1 MTLATTKKSAKSA
14 PLPAPTIRK
23 ERAKQLTDEIFELGD
38 KIGQHLAEIR
48 DSRGFQ
54 HLGYRDFVTY
64 CKTEFGYGKSRAYQ
78 LIQEAQIEKTLRE
91 ESIISESERLTS
103 SHYTT
108 LANDVAPEDRGKV
121 LSYAKRLAEM
131 RGKNLTAIDIKAAAV
146 SVKGDIPNRRSKWAK
161 PLSRLGLEKGSQVVV
176 NPGLPTSATGVIK
189 KVREDGR
196 VDVYLYGFNTIISY
210 SFSDVQLAE
219 PMSHIPLTKEECD
232 LNQEVRI
239 FSSRMKFAGE
249 IGIILS
255 RLKEMA
261 IVDVGGKQYELCY
274 EELAAIEEGEEAE
287 EDEEKNPPEASEM
300 TVEVKSEAVD
310 EERDDFNWTNW
321 TRKWLPR
328 MLDWLSVNA
337 TDRQRLDI
345 FSALAEK
352 LSAEGREAAIAIFGG
367 ELQAELDKA
376 RSDRDELENDI
387 KLLREEFERAQSQI
401 QKIEESISDRLNQ
414 CQSPQ
419 EPSISERVLT
429 PFRKVKIQGL
439 LAKEPLRT
447 EEIVQALGDS
457 CYSEVMETL
466 TSLVE
471 EGIVLRQGNRW
482 QLIEVEKVE
491 TSIFEIGDR
500 VEVVQ
505 PEGWCEIAYANIGQ
519 TGIVQGKAKRDGWDI
534 LLDEAPAKGKRKD
547 ITLSGI
553 RLKKLEPTTS
563 INQVNDEENKLPISI
578 GSLVA
583 HKHYPDNP
591 IGKITKYFDG
601 GRVWVESDDA
611 GKSLLLK
618 NLVLVSHSKSQVVE
632 AETTESAQELAQQIT
647 EQRQKLAQ
655 NKSQLEQNLKNLEKE
670 KEPKTDTKK
679 KGPSKADRRKKMEK
693 DLMHLEQRIQHI
705 DLFEAYA
712 VGDTVQNNGQNGTI
726 KKLDFSLG
734 GMPQAWVEWE
744 GSGIVKAESV
754 STISQPQNIQPQ
766 RTNIHD
772 ISSDKWA
779 QVEEFQKQLIP
790 YVAKSGVKN
799 PYAYA
804 NTICKNILNGESS
817 PLFDDF
823 LAGRPL
829 GSQVKR
835 DWETEPGINYP
846 AFEEERIQ
854 YHIHRGEPVEQATL
868 KARDEL
874 RNPTTAQA
882 LWDGFLRKIDRIA
895 DDAIKAKELGV
906 ETPYLPPSFTD
917 KPEITKESVGAKLE
931 EVTSTV
937 TQGIIEPSEEEP
949 PTFNQLK
956 DSWVKGNTASKSFI
970 ENSIKNHPEW
980 GYKIEDLFEDS
991 QPLPFQVGDYIQDEN
1006 ADWIPLKEGKVKIL
1020 EILNDSNQLKVS
1032 CYGEKIRYS
1041 HMEIYPSLKK
1051 ALGLE
1056 EQ

>member
-1 MTLATTKKSAKSA
+1 MTLATTKKSA
-14 PLPAPTIRK
+14 PLPAPTIGK
-23 ERAKQLTDEIFELGD
+23 ERAEQLTAEIFKLGD
-38 KIGQHLAEIR
+38 KIGQCLAEVR
-48 DSRGFQ
+48 DSRGFK
-54 HLGYRDFVTY
+54 HLGYQDFVTY

-103 SHYTT
+103 SHYTA
-108 LANDVAPEDRGKV
+108 LANDVAPENRGKV

-146 SVKGDIPNRRSKWAK
+146 LVKGDIPNRRSKWAK

-219 PMSHIPLTKEECD
+219 KMSHIPLTKEECD
-232 LNQEVRI
+232 RNQKVRI

-287 EDEEKNPPEASEM
+287 EDEEENPPEASEM
-300 TVEVKSEAVD
+300 TVEVKSEAVE
-310 EERDDFNWTNW
+310 EERDDFNWTDW

-328 MLDWLSVNA
+328 MLDWLSDNA

-352 LSAEGREAAIAIFGG
+352 LSAEGRKAAIAIFGG

-376 RSDRDELENDI
+376 RSDRDELESDI
-387 KLLREEFERAQSQI
+387 KSLREEFERAQSQI
-401 QKIEESISDRLNQ
+401 QKIEESISDRPNQ
-414 CQSPQ
+414 CQS
-419 EPSISERVLT
+419 SEESLN
-429 PFRKVKIQGL
+429 PDF
-439 LAKEPLRT
+439 
-447 EEIVQALGDS
+447 
-457 CYSEVMETL
+457 EV
-466 TSLVE
+466 
-471 EGIVLRQGNRW
+471 
-482 QLIEVEKVE
+482 
-491 TSIFEIGDR
+491 GDR
-500 VEVVQ
+500 VEVIQ
-505 PEGWCEIAYANIGQ
+505 PEGWCEIAYANPGQ
-519 TGIVQGKAKRDGWDI
+519 TGVVQGKHKKGGYNI
-534 LLDEAPAKGKRKD
+534 LLDEPPAQGKRQD
-547 ITLSGI
+547 ITLPEI

-563 INQVNDEENKLPISI
+563 INQVNDEENRLPI

-618 NLVLVSHSKSQVVE
+618 NLVLVSHSKSKLVE
-632 AETTESAQELAQQIT
+632 AETTELAPKIS
-647 EQRQKLAQ
+647 EQRHKLAQ
-655 NKSQLEQNLKNLEKE
+655 NKSQLELDLKNLEKE

-679 KGPSKADRRKKMEK
+679 KGPSKAERRKKIEK
-693 DLMHLEQRIQHI
+693 DLAHIEQRIEHLA
-705 DLFEAYA
+705 LFETYTI
-712 VGDTVQNNGQNGTI
+712 GDTVQNKGQEGII
-726 KKLDFSLG
+726 KNLNFSLG

-744 GSGIVKAESV
+744 GSGIVKAESIA
-754 STISQPQNIQPQ
+754 TISQPQ

-772 ISSDKWA
+772 ISSEKWA

-790 YVAKSGVKN
+790 YVAKNGVKN

-804 NTICKNILNGESS
+804 NTICKNILKGESS

-835 DWETEPGINYP
+835 DWETAPGINYP

-854 YHIHRGEPVEQATL
+854 YFIHKGEPVEQATL
-868 KARDEL
+868 KAREEL
-874 RNPTTAQA
+874 RNPTTAQD
-882 LWDGFLRKIDRIA
+882 LWDGFLRKSDRLA
-895 DDAIKAKELGV
+895 DEAIKAKQLGV
-906 ETPYLPPSFTD
+906 KTPYLPPSFTAKAD
-917 KPEITKESVGAKLE
+917 ISKESIARKLTALIEGPQIEAQEPDNQKLFE
-931 EVTSTV
+931 ELRLAWIKGNAASRNFIQKQVESTSAGFTV
-937 TQGIIEPSEEEP
+937 ADLDR
-949 PTFNQLK
+949 TFN
-956 DSWVKGNTASKSFI
+956 I
-970 ENSIKNHPEW
+970 
-980 GYKIEDLFEDS
+980 
-991 QPLPFQVGDYIQDEN
+991 GDYVQDEGSN
-1006 ADWIPLKEGKVKIL
+1006 WIPLQLGEVWVSELINELTIEVCHKKETG
-1020 EILNDSNQLKVS
+1020 ND
-1032 CYGEKIRYS
+1032 YS
-1041 HMEIYPSLKK
+1041 YINISPSLKK
-1051 ALGLE
+1051 VSAPVE
-1056 EQ
+1056 EDC

>member
-54 HLGYRDFVTY
+54 HLGYTDFVTY

-103 SHYTT
+103 SHYST

-196 VDVYLYGFNTIISY
+196 VDVYLYGFRTTISY

-219 PMSHIPLTKEECD
+219 KMSHIPLTKEECD

-239 FSSRMKFAGE
+239 FSSRMKFVGE

-287 EDEEKNPPEASEM
+287 EYEEENPPEASEM
-300 TVEVKSEAVD
+300 TVEVKSEAVE

-328 MLDWLSVNA
+328 MLDWLSDNA

-367 ELQAELDKA
+367 ELQAELDRA

-414 CQSPQ
+414 YQS
-419 EPSISERVLT
+419 SEESLN
-429 PFRKVKIQGL
+429 PDF
-439 LAKEPLRT
+439 
-447 EEIVQALGDS
+447 
-457 CYSEVMETL
+457 EV
-466 TSLVE
+466 
-471 EGIVLRQGNRW
+471 
-482 QLIEVEKVE
+482 
-491 TSIFEIGDR
+491 GDR
-500 VEVVQ
+500 VEVIQ
-505 PEGWCEIAYANIGQ
+505 PEGWCEIAYANPGQ
-519 TGIVQGKAKRDGWDI
+519 KGVVQGLHKKGGYNI
-534 LLDEAPAKGKRKD
+534 LLDEPPAQGKRQD
-547 ITLSGI
+547 ITLPEI
-553 RLKKLEPTTS
+553 RLKKLEPNTS
-563 INQVNDEENKLPISI
+563 INQVNDEENRLPI

-618 NLVLVSHSKSQVVE
+618 NLVVVSHSKSKVVE
-632 AETTESAQELAQQIT
+632 AETTASALELAQQIS

-655 NKSQLEQNLKNLEKE
+655 NKSQLELDLKNLEKE

-693 DLMHLEQRIQHI
+693 DLMHLEQRIQHL

-744 GSGIVKAESV
+744 GSGIVKAESIA
-754 STISQPQNIQPQ
+754 TISQPQNIQPQ

-790 YVAKSGVKN
+790 HAAKSGVNN

-804 NTICKNILNGESS
+804 NTICKNILKGESS

-835 DWETEPGINYP
+835 DWETAPGINYP

-854 YHIHRGEPVEQATL
+854 YHIHRGEPIEQATL
-868 KARDEL
+868 KAREEL

-1041 HMEIYPSLKK
+1041 HMEIYPFLKK

>member
-1 MTLATTKKSAKSA
+1 MTLATSKKSA

-54 HLGYRDFVTY
+54 HLGYTDFITY

-103 SHYTT
+103 SHYST

-146 SVKGDIPNRRSKWAK
+146 SVNGGIPNKQSKWAK
-161 PLSRLGLEKGSQVVV
+161 PLSRLGLEKGSQVIV
-176 NPGLPTSATGVIK
+176 NPGLPTSAKGVIK

-196 VDVYLYGFNTIISY
+196 VDVYLYGFRTTISY

-219 PMSHIPLTKEECD
+219 KMSHIPLTKEECD

-249 IGIILS
+249 IGIIRS

-274 EELAAIEEGEEAE
+274 EELAAIEEGE
-287 EDEEKNPPEASEM
+287 DEEENPPEASEM
-300 TVEVKSEAVD
+300 TVEVKSEAVGEV
-310 EERDDFNWTNW
+310 EEDNFNWTDW

-328 MLDWLSVNA
+328 AISWLAANA
-337 TDRQRLDI
+337 TDQQRLDI
-345 FSALAEK
+345 FLALAEN
-352 LSAEGREAAIAIFGG
+352 LSAEAREVAIAIFGG

-414 CQSPQ
+414 CQS
-419 EPSISERVLT
+419 SEESLN
-429 PFRKVKIQGL
+429 PDF
-439 LAKEPLRT
+439 
-447 EEIVQALGDS
+447 
-457 CYSEVMETL
+457 EV
-466 TSLVE
+466 
-471 EGIVLRQGNRW
+471 
-482 QLIEVEKVE
+482 
-491 TSIFEIGDR
+491 GDR
-500 VEVVQ
+500 VEVIQ
-505 PEGWCEIAYANIGQ
+505 PEGWCEIAYANPGQ
-519 TGIVQGKAKRDGWDI
+519 KGVVQGLHKKGGYNI
-534 LLDEAPAKGKRKD
+534 LLDEPPAQGKRQD
-547 ITLSGI
+547 ITLPEI
-553 RLKKLEPTTS
+553 RLKKLEPNTS
-563 INQVNDEENKLPISI
+563 INQVNDEENRLPI
-578 GSLVA
+578 GSLV
-583 HKHYPDNP
+583 
-591 IGKITKYFDG
+591 
-601 GRVWVESDDA
+601 
-611 GKSLLLK
+611 
-618 NLVLVSHSKSQVVE
+618 E
-632 AETTESAQELAQQIT
+632 AESAQELAQQIT

-655 NKSQLEQNLKNLEKE
+655 NKSQLEQTLKNLEKE

-679 KGPSKADRRKKMEK
+679 KGPSKAERRRKIEK
-693 DLMHLEQRIQHI
+693 DLAHIEQRIEHLA
-705 DLFEAYA
+705 LFETYTI
-712 VGDTVQNNGQNGTI
+712 GDTVQNNAQEGRI

-744 GSGIVKAESV
+744 GSGIVKAESIA
-754 STISQPQNIQPQ
+754 TISQPQNIQPQ

-772 ISSDKWA
+772 ANPDKWV

-790 YVAKSGVKN
+790 YVTKNGAKN

-804 NTICKNILNGESS
+804 NTVCKNILNGESS

-835 DWETEPGINYP
+835 DWETAPGINYP

-854 YHIHRGEPVEQATL
+854 YHIHRGEPIEQATL
-868 KARDEL
+868 KAREEL

-895 DDAIKAKELGV
+895 DEAIKAKELGV
-906 ETPYLPPSFTD
+906 ETPYLPPSFTAKAD
-917 KPEITKESVGAKLE
+917 ISKESIGTKLTALIEGPQIEAQEPDNQKLFE
-931 EVTSTV
+931 ELRLAWIKGNAASRNFIQKQVESTSAGFTV
-937 TQGIIEPSEEEP
+937 ADLDR
-949 PTFNQLK
+949 TFN
-956 DSWVKGNTASKSFI
+956 I
-970 ENSIKNHPEW
+970 
-980 GYKIEDLFEDS
+980 
-991 QPLPFQVGDYIQDEN
+991 GDYVQDKSSN
-1006 ADWIPLKEGKVKIL
+1006 WIPLQLGEVWVSELINELTVEVCHKKETG
-1020 EILNDSNQLKVS
+1020 ND
-1032 CYGEKIRYS
+1032 YS
-1041 HMEIYPSLKK
+1041 YINISPSLKK
-1051 ALGLE
+1051 VSAPVE
-1056 EQ
+1056 EDC